1 MNVMSTPSFF
11 FFRTN
16 SKNKQ
21 SSTLPPY
28 FKRVLVAVTVAIPMA
43 FALNLSL
50 DSTASFMPVWVVIMI
65 NAIVIPSYMTF
76 IIPRASKVFASW
88 LNPTIVKG
96 VN

>member
-1 MNVMSTPSFF
+1 MMRTPSFF

-21 SSTLPPY
+21 SSSLPPY
-28 FKRVLVAVTVAIPMA
+28 SKRALVAVTVAIPMA
-43 FALNLSL
+43 FSLNLTL
-50 DSTASFMPVWVVIMI
+50 DSMASFMPIWIVIMI

-76 IIPRASKVFASW
+76 IIPKASKVFASW
-88 LNPTIVKG
+88 LNPTITKG